1 VRVCMCVAYV
11 CACIHGT
18 YMCQLTG
25 GSDGSWVT
33 PTTLTALHGILRG
46 TAAGGD
52 EGGAEEQTAVDED
65 ANNSNVADKSSKP
78 TSPGQSRHADDTA
91 ATDTSVAGE
100 YAVR

>member
-1 VRVCMCVAYV
+1 M
-11 CACIHGT
+11 
-18 YMCQLTG
+18 
-25 GSDGSWVT
+25 
-33 PTTLTALHGILRG
+33 ILRG

-52 EGGAEEQTAVDED
+52 EGGAEEQAAVDED

-78 TSPGQSRHADDTA
+78 TSPSGQSRHADDTA